1 MSELNECSQKNT
13 PYFSLDGRE
22 FVCKCV
28 KVYDGDTITVALEP
42 FDSCGFYKFRTR
54 LAGIDT
60 PEIRTK
66 NSDEKVQGNL
76 VRDFLRGLILDKII
90 KIKCGEFDKYGRLL
104 ADVYEMT
111 DGVAAKTSLNQQLIE
126 KKYAYAYDGG
136 TKRIWGAEVPEL
148 NLS

>member
-1 MSELNECSQKNT
+1 MPELYECSQKNT
-13 PYFSLDGRE
+13 PYFSLEGRE

-54 LAGIDT
+54 LSGIDT
-60 PEIRTK
+60 PEIKTK
-66 NSDEKVQGNL
+66 NADEKSQGIL
-76 VRDFLRGLILDKII
+76 ARDFLRGLILGKII

-104 ADVYEMT
+104 ADLYEMT
-111 DGVAAKTSLNQQLIE
+111 DGVAAKNSINDQLIE

-136 TKRIWGAEVPEL
+136 AKRTWFCEAD
-148 NLS
+148 